1 MVISVNWFIG
11 EFLMRLFKRFSVFWL
26 LLALGS
32 PNLMAADIKP
42 DVLVKNTVDKIMH
55 AIETDMDISAGDMT
69 KSIEFVEAQVAPHF
83 DFSRMARLA
92 VGRPWRQATPEQ
104 RDVIIHEFR
113 LLLIRSYASAFTR
126 FKGIKIEILPLRPSE
141 NPDWALVESVIKLP
155 TAVAQPISLNYDM
168 ELIDGKWKV
177 FDLQID
183 GASLIINNRNIF
195 QREIQSSGID
205 GLIYTL
211 KQKNA
216 ENTNSEGGAR

>member
-1 MVISVNWFIG
+1 
-11 EFLMRLFKRFSVFWL
+11 MRSIKCLSLLWL
-26 LLALGS
+26 LLMLGS

-42 DVLVKNTVDKIMH
+42 DVLVKNTVDKIMR
-55 AIETDMDISAGDMT
+55 AIETDADISAGDMV
-69 KSIEFVEAQVAPHF
+69 KSIEFVETQVAPHF
-83 DFSRMARLA
+83 DFPRMARLA
-92 VGRPWRQATPEQ
+92 VGRSWRQATPEQ
-104 RDVIIHEFR
+104 RDAITREFR
-113 LLLIRSYASAFTR
+113 ILLVRSYASAFTR

-141 NPDWALVESVIKLP
+141 KPEWALVESVIKLP

-195 QREIQSSGID
+195 QRELQSSGID

-216 ENTNSEGGAR
+216 ENTDVGSGTQ

>member
-1 MVISVNWFIG
+1 
-11 EFLMRLFKRFSVFWL
+11 MRSFKRSSLLWL
-26 LLALGS
+26 LLVFGS
-32 PNLMAADIKP
+32 PNLMAAEIKP

-55 AIETDMDISAGDMT
+55 AIETDTDISAGDMG
-69 KSIEFVEAQVAPHF
+69 KSIEFVETQVAPHF
-83 DFSRMARLA
+83 DFPRMARLA
-92 VGRPWRQATPEQ
+92 VGRSWRQATPEQ
-104 RDVIIHEFR
+104 RNAIIREFR
-113 LLLIRSYASAFTR
+113 ILLVRSYAAAFTR
-126 FKGIKIEILPLRPSE
+126 FKGIKIEILPLRSSE
-141 NPDWALVESVIKLP
+141 NPEWALVESIIKLP

-168 ELIDGKWKV
+168 ELIEGKWKV

-216 ENTNSEGGAR
+216 ENTNFGSGTQ

>member
-1 MVISVNWFIG
+1 MV
-11 EFLMRLFKRFSVFWL
+11 
-26 LLALGS
+26 LGS
-32 PNLMAADIKP
+32 PNLVAADIKP

-55 AIETDMDISAGDMT
+55 AIETDTDISAGDMG
-69 KSIEFVEAQVAPHF
+69 KSIEFVETQVAPHF
-83 DFSRMARLA
+83 DFPRMARLA
-92 VGRPWRQATPEQ
+92 VGRSWRQATPEQ
-104 RDVIIHEFR
+104 RNAIIREFR
-113 LLLIRSYASAFTR
+113 ILLVRSYAAAFTR

-141 NPDWALVESVIKLP
+141 NPEWALVESVIKLP

-168 ELIDGKWKV
+168 ELIEGKWKV

-216 ENTNSEGGAR
+216 EDTNIGSGTQ

>member
-1 MVISVNWFIG
+1 
-11 EFLMRLFKRFSVFWL
+11 MRSFKRSSLLWL
-26 LLALGS
+26 LLVFGI
-32 PNLMAADIKP
+32 PNLMAAEIKP

-55 AIETDMDISAGDMT
+55 AIETDTDISAGDMG
-69 KSIEFVEAQVAPHF
+69 KSIEFVETQVAPHF
-83 DFSRMARLA
+83 DFPRMARLA
-92 VGRPWRQATPEQ
+92 VGRSWRQATPEQ
-104 RDVIIHEFR
+104 RNAIIREFR
-113 LLLIRSYASAFTR
+113 ILLVRSYAAAFTR

-141 NPDWALVESVIKLP
+141 NPEWALVESVIKLP

-168 ELIDGKWKV
+168 ELIEGKWKV

-216 ENTNSEGGAR
+216 EDTNIGSGTQ

>member
-1 MVISVNWFIG
+1 
-11 EFLMRLFKRFSVFWL
+11 
-26 LLALGS
+26 
-32 PNLMAADIKP
+32 MAAEIKP

-55 AIETDMDISAGDMT
+55 AIETDKDISAGDMG
-69 KSIEFVEAQVAPHF
+69 KSIEFVEKQVAPHF
-83 DFSRMARLA
+83 DFPRMARLA
-92 VGRPWRQATPEQ
+92 VGRSWRQATPVQ
-104 RDVIIHEFR
+104 RDKIIREFR
-113 LLLIRSYASAFTR
+113 ILLVRSYAAAFTR

-141 NPDWALVESVIKLP
+141 NPEWALVESIIKLP

-168 ELIDGKWKV
+168 ELIEGKWKV

-216 ENTNSEGGAR
+216 ENTNFGSGTQ

>member
-1 MVISVNWFIG
+1 MRFLKCLSVAW
-11 EFLMRLFKRFSVFWL
+11 LFL
-26 LLALGS
+26 LLGS
-32 PNLMAADIKP
+32 FNSFAADTPP
-42 DVLVKNTVDKIMH
+42 DALVKDTVDKIML
-55 AIETDMDISAGDMT
+55 AIETDKNISAGDMLKT
-69 KSIEFVEAQVAPHF
+69 IEFVEAQVAPHF
-83 DFSRMARLA
+83 DFPRMARLA

-104 RDVIIHEFR
+104 RETITQEFR
-113 LLLIRSYASAFTR
+113 ILLIRSYASAFTR
-126 FKGIKIEILPLRPSE
+126 FKGIKIEVLPLKPSE

-168 ELIDGKWKV
+168 ERIDGSWKV

-211 KQKNA
+211 RQKNA
-216 ENTNSEGGAR
+216 QSNSSGDGAQ

>member
-1 MVISVNWFIG
+1 MRFLKCLSVAWL
-11 EFLMRLFKRFSVFWL
+11 FLF
-26 LLALGS
+26 LGS
-32 PNLMAADIKP
+32 FNSFASDTPP
-42 DVLVKNTVDKIMH
+42 DALVKDTVDKIML
-55 AIETDMDISAGDMT
+55 AIETDKNISAGDMLKT
-69 KSIEFVEAQVAPHF
+69 IEFVEAQVAPHF
-83 DFSRMARLA
+83 DFPRMARLA

-104 RDVIIHEFR
+104 RVSITQEFR
-113 LLLIRSYASAFTR
+113 ILLIRSYASAFTR
-126 FKGIKIEILPLRPSE
+126 FKGIKIEVLPLRPSE

-168 ELIDGKWKV
+168 ERIDGSWKV

-211 KQKNA
+211 RQKNA
-216 ENTNSEGGAR
+216 QSNSSGDGAQ

>member
-1 MVISVNWFIG
+1 
-11 EFLMRLFKRFSVFWL
+11 MRSFKRSFVLWL
-26 LLALGS
+26 LLVFGS
-32 PNLMAADIKP
+32 PNLMAAEIKP

-55 AIETDMDISAGDMT
+55 AIETDTDISAGDMG
-69 KSIEFVEAQVAPHF
+69 KSIEFVETQVAPHF
-83 DFSRMARLA
+83 DFPRMARLA
-92 VGRPWRQATPEQ
+92 VGRSWRQATPEQ
-104 RDVIIHEFR
+104 RDTIIREFR
-113 LLLIRSYASAFTR
+113 ILLVRSYAAAFTR

-141 NPDWALVESVIKLP
+141 NPEWALVESIIKLP

-168 ELIDGKWKV
+168 ELIEGKWKV

-216 ENTNSEGGAR
+216 ENTNSGSGTQ

>member
-1 MVISVNWFIG
+1 
-11 EFLMRLFKRFSVFWL
+11 MRSFKCLFVLWL
-26 LLALGS
+26 LLVS
-32 PNLMAADIKP
+32 SNPNLMAADIKP

-55 AIETDMDISAGDMT
+55 AIETDTDISAGDMG
-69 KSIEFVEAQVAPHF
+69 KSIEFVETQVAPHF
-83 DFSRMARLA
+83 DFPRMARLA
-92 VGRPWRQATPEQ
+92 VGRSWRQATPEQ
-104 RDVIIHEFR
+104 RDAIIREFR
-113 LLLIRSYASAFTR
+113 ILLVRSYAAAFTR

-141 NPDWALVESVIKLP
+141 NPEWALVESIIKLP

-216 ENTNSEGGAR
+216 ENTNIGSGPQ

>member
-1 MVISVNWFIG
+1 
-11 EFLMRLFKRFSVFWL
+11 MRSFKRLSALWL
-26 LLALGS
+26 LLVLGS

-42 DVLVKNTVDKIMH
+42 DVLVKNTVDKIMR
-55 AIETDMDISAGDMT
+55 AIETDADISAGDMV
-69 KSIEFVEAQVAPHF
+69 KSIEFVETQVAPHF
-83 DFSRMARLA
+83 DFPRMARLA

-104 RDVIIHEFR
+104 RDAITREFR
-113 LLLIRSYASAFTR
+113 ILLVRSYASAFTR
-126 FKGIKIEILPLRPSE
+126 FKGIKIEILPMRPSE
-141 NPDWALVESVIKLP
+141 KPEWALVESVIKLP

-216 ENTNSEGGAR
+216 ENTDVGSGTQ

>member
-1 MVISVNWFIG
+1 
-11 EFLMRLFKRFSVFWL
+11 MRSIKCLSLLWL
-26 LLALGS
+26 LLMLGS

-42 DVLVKNTVDKIMH
+42 DVLVKNTVDKIMR
-55 AIETDMDISAGDMT
+55 AIETDADISAGDMV
-69 KSIEFVEAQVAPHF
+69 KSIEFVETQVAPHF
-83 DFSRMARLA
+83 DFPRMARLA

-104 RDVIIHEFR
+104 RDAITREFR
-113 LLLIRSYASAFTR
+113 ILLVRSYASAFTR

-141 NPDWALVESVIKLP
+141 KPEWALVESVIKLP

-216 ENTNSEGGAR
+216 ENTDVGSGTQ

>member
-1 MVISVNWFIG
+1 
-11 EFLMRLFKRFSVFWL
+11 MRSIKCLSLLWL
-26 LLALGS
+26 LLMLGS

-42 DVLVKNTVDKIMH
+42 DVLVKNTVDKIMR
-55 AIETDMDISAGDMT
+55 AIETDADISAGDMV
-69 KSIEFVEAQVAPHF
+69 KSIEFVETQVAPHF
-83 DFSRMARLA
+83 DFPRMARLA
-92 VGRPWRQATPEQ
+92 VGRSWRQATPEQ
-104 RDVIIHEFR
+104 RDAITREFR
-113 LLLIRSYASAFTR
+113 ILLVRSYASAFTR
-126 FKGIKIEILPLRPSE
+126 FKGIKIEILPMRPSE
-141 NPDWALVESVIKLP
+141 KPEWALVESVIKLP

-216 ENTNSEGGAR
+216 ENTDVGSGTQ

>member
-1 MVISVNWFIG
+1 
-11 EFLMRLFKRFSVFWL
+11 MRSFKCLFVLWL
-26 LLALGS
+26 LLVS
-32 PNLMAADIKP
+32 SNPNLMAADIKP

-55 AIETDMDISAGDMT
+55 AIETDTDISAGDMG
-69 KSIEFVEAQVAPHF
+69 KSIEFVETQVAPHF
-83 DFSRMARLA
+83 DFPRMARLA
-92 VGRPWRQATPEQ
+92 VGRSWRQATPEQ
-104 RDVIIHEFR
+104 RDAIIREFR
-113 LLLIRSYASAFTR
+113 ILLVRSYAAAFTR

-141 NPDWALVESVIKLP
+141 NPEWALVESIIKLP

-168 ELIDGKWKV
+168 ELIEGKWKV

-216 ENTNSEGGAR
+216 ENTNFGSGTQ

>member
-1 MVISVNWFIG
+1 
-11 EFLMRLFKRFSVFWL
+11 MRSFKRSSLLWL
-26 LLALGS
+26 LLVFCS
-32 PNLMAADIKP
+32 PNLMAAEIKP

-55 AIETDMDISAGDMT
+55 AIETDTDISAGDMG
-69 KSIEFVEAQVAPHF
+69 KSIEFVETQVAPHF
-83 DFSRMARLA
+83 DFPRMARLA
-92 VGRPWRQATPEQ
+92 VGRSWRQATPEQ
-104 RDVIIHEFR
+104 RNAIIREFR
-113 LLLIRSYASAFTR
+113 ILLVRSYAAAFTR

-141 NPDWALVESVIKLP
+141 NPEWALVESVIKLP

-168 ELIDGKWKV
+168 ELIEGKWKV

-216 ENTNSEGGAR
+216 EDTNIGSGTQ

>member
-1 MVISVNWFIG
+1 MRFLKCLSVAW
-11 EFLMRLFKRFSVFWL
+11 LFL
-26 LLALGS
+26 LLGS
-32 PNLMAADIKP
+32 FNSFAADTPP
-42 DVLVKNTVDKIMH
+42 DALVKDTVDKIML
-55 AIETDMDISAGDMT
+55 AIETDKNISAGDMLKT
-69 KSIEFVEAQVAPHF
+69 IEFVEAQVAPHF
-83 DFSRMARLA
+83 DFPRMARLA

-104 RDVIIHEFR
+104 RETITQEFR
-113 LLLIRSYASAFTR
+113 ILLIRSYASAFTR
-126 FKGIKIEILPLRPSE
+126 FKGIKIEVLPLKPSE

-168 ELIDGKWKV
+168 ERIDGSWKV

-211 KQKNA
+211 RQKNA
-216 ENTNSEGGAR
+216 QNNSFGDGAQ

>member
-1 MVISVNWFIG
+1 MG
-11 EFLMRLFKRFSVFWL
+11 
-26 LLALGS
+26 
-32 PNLMAADIKP
+32 
-42 DVLVKNTVDKIMH
+42 
-55 AIETDMDISAGDMT
+55 
-69 KSIEFVEAQVAPHF
+69 KSIEFVETQVAPHF
-83 DFSRMARLA
+83 DFPRMARLA
-92 VGRPWRQATPEQ
+92 VGRSWRQATPEQ
-104 RDVIIHEFR
+104 RNAIIREFR
-113 LLLIRSYASAFTR
+113 ILLVRSYAAAFTR

-141 NPDWALVESVIKLP
+141 NPKWALVESVIKLP

-168 ELIDGKWKV
+168 ELIEGKWKV

-216 ENTNSEGGAR
+216 EDTNIGSGTQ

>member
-1 MVISVNWFIG
+1 MLISVNWLQGRI
-11 EFLMRLFKRFSVFWL
+11 MRSFKHLFALWL
-26 LLALGS
+26 LLVLGC

-55 AIETDMDISAGDMT
+55 AIETDPDISAGDMG
-69 KSIEFVEAQVAPHF
+69 KSIAFVETQVAPHF
-83 DFSRMARLA
+83 DFQRMARLA
-92 VGRPWRQATPEQ
+92 VGRSWRQATPEQ
-104 RDVIIHEFR
+104 RDAVIREFR
-113 LLLIRSYASAFTR
+113 TLLVRSYAAAFTR

-141 NPDWALVESVIKLP
+141 NPEWALVESVIKLP
-155 TAVAQPISLNYDM
+155 SAVAQPISLNYDM

-183 GASLIINNRNIF
+183 GASLIVNNRNIF

-216 ENTNSEGGAR
+216 QNTNSGSGTQ

>member
-1 MVISVNWFIG
+1 MRSIKRLSV
-11 EFLMRLFKRFSVFWL
+11 LWL
-26 LLALGS
+26 LLMLGS

-42 DVLVKNTVDKIMH
+42 DVLVKNTVDKIMR
-55 AIETDMDISAGDMT
+55 AIETDADISAGDMV
-69 KSIEFVEAQVAPHF
+69 KSIEFVETQVAPHF
-83 DFSRMARLA
+83 DFPRMARLA

-104 RDVIIHEFR
+104 RDAITREFR
-113 LLLIRSYASAFTR
+113 ILLVRSYASAFTR

-141 NPDWALVESVIKLP
+141 KPEWALVESVIKLP

-195 QREIQSSGID
+195 QRELQSSGID
-205 GLIYTL
+205 GLIYML

-216 ENTNSEGGAR
+216 ENTDVGSGTQ

>member
-1 MVISVNWFIG
+1 
-11 EFLMRLFKRFSVFWL
+11 
-26 LLALGS
+26 
-32 PNLMAADIKP
+32 MAAEIKP

-55 AIETDMDISAGDMT
+55 AIETDTDISAGDMG
-69 KSIEFVEAQVAPHF
+69 KSIEFVETQVAPHF
-83 DFSRMARLA
+83 DFPRMARLA
-92 VGRPWRQATPEQ
+92 VGRSWRQATPEQ
-104 RDVIIHEFR
+104 RNAIIREFR
-113 LLLIRSYASAFTR
+113 ILLVRSYAAAFTR

-141 NPDWALVESVIKLP
+141 NPEWALVESVIKLP

-168 ELIDGKWKV
+168 ELIEGKWKV

-216 ENTNSEGGAR
+216 EDANIGSGTQ